1 MNGKS
6 KNPILIMRKE
16 FIALLKEAYGVA
28 TKDGYNFDFKE
39 KNLTQK
45 EVAEELGY
53 DNGQFGKILKP
64 SYTGYYKDISARL
77 KYKIKKD
84 NAAKQLE
91 IDFRKKIER
100 QKRKHLI
107 FSFLS
112 GLLLGCFLFS
122 VFLFSNL
129 YNPTKNQLGNKKN
142 NKIHVTSKPNINYIK
157 DPSFE
162 ENGNEVYAENW
173 RKNELGPPIQLT
185 TKPVFHGKTAG
196 KLPASGD
203 RFGYQEVI
211 VSENTNYILS
221 FYYFFDNSSE
231 GSLTLS
237 VLRGQQNN
245 IDELKGNTIKS
256 ITLDNQFKTDTYRK
270 AYLEFNSG
278 NNSIISIYF
287 TNEGVLCKIDAF
299 DLNINQ

>member
-1 MNGKS
+1 
-6 KNPILIMRKE
+6 MREE
-16 FIALLKEAYGVA
+16 FTALLEEAYGV
-28 TKDGYNFDFKE
+28 TTNDGYNFDFKE

-64 SYTGYYKDISARL
+64 SYTGYYKDICARL

-84 NAAKQLE
+84 NAARQLA
-91 IDFRKKIER
+91 IDIRKKIER
-100 QKRKHLI
+100 RKSKHLI

-122 VFLFSNL
+122 MFLFLNL
-129 YNPTKNQLGNKKN
+129 YNPIKTKSGNSVN
-142 NKIHVTSKPNINYIK
+142 NKTQVASKPNINYIL

-173 RKNELGPPIQLT
+173 RSNKLGRPIQLT
-185 TKPVFHGKTAG
+185 TKPVFH
-196 KLPASGD
+196 
-203 RFGYQEVI
+203 
-211 VSENTNYILS
+211 YILS
-221 FYYFFDNSSE
+221 FYYFFENSPE

-237 VLRGQQNN
+237 VLRGQLNH
-245 IDELKGNTIKS
+245 IDEMEENTIKS

-287 TNEGVLCKIDAF
+287 TNVGVQCKLDAF
-299 DLNINQ
+299 DLSISNY